1 MTNEQ
6 LKIFADMFK
15 DLGLTQLKVNDKDF
29 ELTLKKEVKVVT
41 TSVESVP
48 VVSSNQVVTATNEKT
63 IDAVSETETTETDS
77 SLNDVK
83 APLVGV
89 FYAAPSPEEEAYVKV
104 GDRVNKGD
112 VLCVIE
118 AMKMFNEIKA
128 ETSGSIAE
136 ICVDNGNVVEYGQT
150 LFKITMD

>member
-29 ELTLKKEVKVVT
+29 ELILKKEVKVVT
-41 TSVESVP
+41 ASVENVP
-48 VVSSNQVVTATNEKT
+48 VVSSNQVVTATNENT
-63 IDAVSETETTETDS
+63 VEDVTDTDTTETNS

-89 FYAAPSPEEEAYVKV
+89 FYAAPSPEEDAYVKV

-112 VLCVIE
+112 VLCAIE

-128 ETSGSIAE
+128 ETAGTIAE

>member
-29 ELTLKKEVKVVT
+29 ELILKKEVKVVT
-41 TSVESVP
+41 ASVENVP
-48 VVSSNQVVTATNEKT
+48 VVSSNQVVTATSKNTVEDVT
-63 IDAVSETETTETDS
+63 DTDTTETNS

-89 FYAAPSPEEEAYVKV
+89 FYAAPSPEEDAYVKV

-112 VLCVIE
+112 VLCAIE

-128 ETSGSIAE
+128 ETAGTIAE